1 MPPGSDC
8 LVEHD
13 NSIWYRS
20 LWNER
25 RDACHQDDRACQP
38 AGAPLP
44 GGPDRGSRHT
54 EIEAHL
60 IARLAARGPCSVAE
74 VQQAFG
80 LRRSTLTNAL
90 DRLEHKGLLT
100 RQLHPAD
107 RRTFLLELTT
117 AGREAAGRVTGV
129 VDLLEEHVRTRV
141 SAGQLDAFHSVMA
154 VLEEV
159 LP

>member
-1 MPPGSDC
+1 MVPYGMNGETR
-8 LVEHD
+8 V
-13 NSIWYRS
+13 IRTI
-20 LWNER
+20 ER
-25 RDACHQDDRACQP
+25 ANQRVRRYLAAQIEDL
-38 AGAPLP
+38 GI
-44 GGPDRGSRHT
+44 T

-60 IARLAARGPCSVAE
+60 IARLASRGPCSVAE
-74 VQQAFG
+74 VRQAFG

>member
-1 MPPGSDC
+1 MNGEKR
-8 LVEHD
+8 V
-13 NSIWYRS
+13 IRTI
-20 LWNER
+20 ER
-25 RDACHQDDRACQP
+25 ANQRVRRYLAAQLDD
-38 AGAPLP
+38 L
-44 GGPDRGSRHT
+44 DIT

-90 DRLEHKGLLT
+90 DRLERKGMLT
-100 RQLHPAD
+100 RRLHPAD

-117 AGREAAGRVTGV
+117 PGRQAASRVTGV
-129 VDLLEEHVRTRV
+129 VDVLEEQVRTRV
-141 SAGQLDAFHSVMA
+141 SADQLGAFHAVMA
-154 VLEEV
+154 ALEEL

>member
-1 MPPGSDC
+1 MNGETR
-8 LVEHD
+8 V
-13 NSIWYRS
+13 IRTI
-20 LWNER
+20 ER
-25 RDACHQDDRACQP
+25 ANQRVRRYLAAQIEDL
-38 AGAPLP
+38 GI
-44 GGPDRGSRHT
+44 T

-74 VQQAFG
+74 VRQAFG

-117 AGREAAGRVTGV
+117 PGREAAGRVSGV

-141 SAGQLDAFHSVMA
+141 SAGQLGAFQAVMA
-154 VLEEV
+154 ALEEV

>member
-1 MPPGSDC
+1 MNG
-8 LVEHD
+8 EQR
-13 NSIWYRS
+13 IIRTI
-20 LWNER
+20 ER
-25 RDACHQDDRACQP
+25 ANQRVRRYLAARLEDLDI
-38 AGAPLP
+38 
-44 GGPDRGSRHT
+44 T

-90 DRLEHKGLLT
+90 DRLERKGLLI

-107 RRTFLLELTT
+107 RRTFLLELTPP
-117 AGREAAGRVTGV
+117 GREAAGRVIGV
-129 VDLLEEHVRTRV
+129 VDGLEEHLKTRV
-141 SAGQLDAFHSVMA
+141 PAGQLDAFHAVMA
-154 VLEEV
+154 ALEDL